1 MADREAGVS
10 FPVEVGVGVAL
21 FLGIRVDLG
30 VTGIIG
36 AICNTCVLVNVAM
49 MAEESVSLL
58 VGMGSKVEVKVDV
71 IILSQSFL
79 LSVATITGDFS
90 IAIARSSNSRFELH
104 PVAAMQRTPLE
115 INIGSQRRNTFHPRI
130 TLRLRSTLR

>member
-1 MADREAGVS
+1 
-10 FPVEVGVGVAL
+10 
-21 FLGIRVDLG
+21 
-30 VTGIIG
+30 
-36 AICNTCVLVNVAM
+36 
-49 MAEESVSLL
+49 
-58 VGMGSKVEVKVDV
+58 VKVDV
-71 IILSQSFL
+71 VVLSQSFL